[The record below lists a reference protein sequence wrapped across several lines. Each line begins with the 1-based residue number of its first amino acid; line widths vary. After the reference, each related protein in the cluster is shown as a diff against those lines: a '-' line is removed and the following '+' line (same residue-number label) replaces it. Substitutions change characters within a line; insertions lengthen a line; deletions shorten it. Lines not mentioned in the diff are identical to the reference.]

1 MDSFKNRLNRTGLL
15 NYSIENAQ
23 SMAFLE
29 MNSGE
34 IFYILLSQMITLFK
48 KSEMP
53 IMKRDDNYI

>member
-15 NYSIENAQ
+15 NYLIENAQ

-34 IFYILLSQMITLFK
+34 IFFYFIK
-48 KSEMP
+48 P
-53 IMKRDDNYI
+53 NDNSF